1 MNVFIPTP
9 LRSYTGNRGE
19 VESQG
24 TTVAEVLAQLD
35 RQHPGLRF
43 RILSEQDTLR
53 EHIKIYVN
61 EQHAALST
69 AVTDSDEVHIIC
81 ALSGG

>member
-35 RQHPGLRF
+35 RQHPGLCF

-53 EHIKIYVN
+53 EDIKIYVN

-81 ALSGG
+81 VLSGG